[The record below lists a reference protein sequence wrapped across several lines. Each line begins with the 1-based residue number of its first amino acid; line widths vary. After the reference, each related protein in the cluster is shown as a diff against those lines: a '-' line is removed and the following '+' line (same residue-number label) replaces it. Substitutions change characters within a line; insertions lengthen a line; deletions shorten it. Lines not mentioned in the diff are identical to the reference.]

1 MNTSDIYG
9 LDFGTSNSAISVLT
23 DGHARMLPIAQDA
36 TETIPTLLFFPDYA
50 SEVCIG
56 ERAILEYAK
65 GGMKGRLM
73 QSIKSF
79 LPETDFH
86 GTPLGGKYGFLTIEH
101 LIALMIEDIKKRA
114 DMLTGQD
121 IKRVVLGRPVAFSDK
136 PEEDVIAEK
145 RLIKAA
151 ERAGFEEIHL
161 LKEPVAAAFEY
172 EQQLTKDETALIVD
186 LGGGT
191 SDFTIIKLGPNR
203 FAQPNREHDILGVHG
218 FRLGGNDFDAD
229 IMWNNGVKYF
239 GKGAT
244 YTEMN
249 HTLPIP
255 NEILLTLC
263 TWQKMSLL
271 KEPRTKE
278 FLRRLIKIGS
288 DPQSM
293 KNLNTLVNENLGY
306 FFFQSVETAKCALSE
321 SDEAML
327 LFEQSGIQVQETIT
341 KVMFEELVKKRVSQL
356 DEGIDH
362 LLKQCAL
369 LPTDI
374 NSVFTTGGTS
384 SIPCIRNMIAKKFGP
399 EKIKSGNTFLSVA
412 TGLALSG
419 KRFI

>member
-1 MNTSDIYG
+1 MATSDIYG
-9 LDFGTSNSAISVLT
+9 LDFGTSNSAISVLS

-36 TETIPTLLFFPDYA
+36 AETIPTLLFFPDYA
-50 SEVCIG
+50 SEACIG
-56 ERAILEYAK
+56 ERAIQEYVE

-79 LPETDFH
+79 LPDVEYH
-86 GTPLGGKYGFLTIEH
+86 GTPIGGKYGFMTIEH
-101 LIALMIEDIKKRA
+101 FVALIIEDIKKRA
-114 DMLTGQD
+114 DRLTGQD
-121 IKRVVLGRPVAFSDK
+121 IKRVVLGRPVVFSDK
-136 PEEDVIAEK
+136 PEEDVVAEK

-151 ERAGFEEIHL
+151 ERAGFKEIYL
-161 LKEPVAAAFEY
+161 QQEPIAAAFEY

-203 FAQPNREHDILGVHG
+203 FAQHDREHDILGVHG

-229 IMWNNGVKYF
+229 IMWNNGVRHF
-239 GKGAT
+239 GKDAT
-244 YTEMN
+244 YTEMQ

-278 FLRRLIKIGS
+278 FLKRLIKTGS
-288 DPQSM
+288 DPQRM

-306 FFFQSVETAKCALSE
+306 SFFQSVEAVKCALSQ

-327 LFEQSGIQVQETIT
+327 LFDQSGIQVHETIT
-341 KVMFEELVKKRVSQL
+341 KIMFEEMVKKKVIQL
-356 DEGIDH
+356 DEGMDH

-369 LPTDI
+369 SPQNID
-374 NSVFTTGGTS
+374 SVFTTGGTS
-384 SIPCIRNMIAKKFGP
+384 SIPCIRNLIAHKFGAD
-399 EKIKSGNTFLSVA
+399 KIKSGNTFLSVA

-419 KRFI
+419 KQFI

>member
-1 MNTSDIYG
+1 MATSDIYG

-36 TETIPTLLFFPDYA
+36 AEIIPTLLFFPDYA
-50 SEVCIG
+50 SEACIG
-56 ERAILEYAK
+56 ERAIHEYVTS
-65 GGMKGRLM
+65 GMKGRLM

-79 LPETDFH
+79 LPEIDFH
-86 GTPLGGKYGFLTIEH
+86 GTPIGGKYGFLTIEH
-101 LIALMIEDIKKRA
+101 LIAMIIEDIKKRA
-114 DMLTGQD
+114 DVLTGQD
-121 IKRVVLGRPVAFSDK
+121 IKRVVLGRPVFFSDK
-136 PEEDVIAEK
+136 PEEDAVAEK

-151 ERAGFEEIHL
+151 ERAGFKEIYL
-161 LKEPVAAAFEY
+161 LKEPIAAAFEY
-172 EQQLTKDETALIVD
+172 EQQLTEDETALIVD

-191 SDFTIIKLGPNR
+191 SDFTVIRLGPNC
-203 FAQPNREHDILGVHG
+203 FAQSDREQDILGVHG
-218 FRLGGNDFDAD
+218 FRLGGNDFDTD

-244 YTEMN
+244 YTEMH

-278 FLRRLIKIGS
+278 FLKRLIRIGS

-306 FFFQSVETAKCALSE
+306 SFFQSVEAVKCALSE

-327 LFEQSGIQVQETIT
+327 LFDQSGIRVDEKIT
-341 KVMFEELVKKRVSQL
+341 KIIFEELVQKRVLRL

-369 LPTDI
+369 SPMDI
-374 NSVFTTGGTS
+374 DSVFTTGGTS
-384 SIPCIRNMIAKKFGP
+384 SIPCIRNLIAHKFGAS
-399 EKIKSGNTFLSVA
+399 KIKSGNTFLSVA

-419 KRFI
+419 KQFI